1 MKKIF
6 ILLSLILGLNSCSPS
21 KSEYNKLLNEKKN
34 LEENN
39 KVLRDSIILLTK
51 DIEGYRYTPDK
62 LLMSAQNKFKDKNR
76 NELNIILD
84 QLYTYHPTSKEY
96 KQVESML
103 VTLDKMIADKAKK
116 EKAQR
121 MRAVTKLRKKYDDV
135 SGITWYYNPYFTHYT
150 NSNLTSLYMGQ
161 KDNDVWLC
169 LRMSYY
175 GDDWI
180 FFENAYLS
188 YDGNTKEIIFDKY
201 KDKETDSDT
210 EVWEWIDVPVFDDL
224 LKFLEEMSKGKV
236 LKMRLSGK
244 YTKTRSLSS
253 KEINAMKDILLAY
266 DVLRNEE

>member
-1 MKKIF
+1 MQKI
-6 ILLSLILGLNSCSPS
+6 LSLILGLNSCSPS

-103 VTLDKMIADKAKK
+103 VTLDKMIADKAQK

-121 MRAVTKLRKKYDDV
+121 MRAVTKLRKKY
-135 SGITWYYNPYFTHYT
+135 YT

>member
-1 MKKIF
+1 
-6 ILLSLILGLNSCSPS
+6 
-21 KSEYNKLLNEKKN
+21 
-34 LEENN
+34 
-39 KVLRDSIILLTK
+39 
-51 DIEGYRYTPDK
+51 
-62 LLMSAQNKFKDKNR
+62 
-76 NELNIILD
+76 
-84 QLYTYHPTSKEY
+84 
-96 KQVESML
+96 
-103 VTLDKMIADKAKK
+103 
-116 EKAQR
+116 
-121 MRAVTKLRKKYDDV
+121 
-135 SGITWYYNPYFTHYT
+135 
-150 NSNLTSLYMGQ
+150 MGQ

-210 EVWEWIDVPVFDDL
+210 EVWEWIDVPVLDDL